1 MRSILV
7 TVDDTPS
14 SLAARALAAALA
26 RQAGASLRGM
36 TGIEL
41 SDLDRVEAVPLGG
54 IEHAYDRLKH
64 RERQAVERR
73 ARVAG
78 LPAAFQRSLAEQGLE
93 APCSM
98 IEADVRGALL
108 REIQT
113 CDLVV
118 TGRDTEFHLEPG
130 DGVAPL
136 VEQLIARGGRPVVV
150 SGPAAAAATGPVM
163 VAYDGSAPSAKALQ
177 MATLLGLFGS
187 AGGAPGAAPVVSA
200 HVVSVH
206 HDRAEAS
213 AVSARAGTFLASH
226 GVEASLEPC
235 VAAGDPADFL
245 MRRASELGARMLV
258 MGAFGHRGF
267 REILFGSCTRR
278 LFNTAPLPL
287 FIYH

>member
-26 RQAGASLRGM
+26 RQAGASLRGV

-41 SDLDRVEAVPLGG
+41 SDLDKVEAVPLGG
-54 IEHAYDRLKH
+54 VEYAYDRLKH

-130 DGVAPL
+130 DGVAPM
-136 VEQLIARGGRPVVV
+136 VEHLIARGGRPVVV
-150 SGPAAAAATGPVM
+150 SGSAAAGTGPVM

-177 MATLLGLFGS
+177 MATLLGLFGP
-187 AGGAPGAAPVVSA
+187 AGGAPGAG
-200 HVVSVH
+200 HVLSVH
-206 HDRAEAS
+206 RDRAEAS
-213 AVSARAGTFLASH
+213 GVAARAGAFLASH
-226 GVEASLEPC
+226 GIEATLESR
-235 VAAGDPADFL
+235 VAADDPAEFL
-245 MRRASELGARMLV
+245 MRRAGEIGARMLV

>member
-26 RQAGASLRGM
+26 RQAGASLRGA

-41 SDLDRVEAVPLGG
+41 SDLDKVEAVPLGG
-54 IEHAYDRLKH
+54 VQYAYDRLKH
-64 RERQAVERR
+64 RERQAAERR

-78 LPAAFQRSLAEQGLE
+78 LQTAFQRSLAEQGLE

-130 DGVAPL
+130 DGVAPM
-136 VEQLIARGGRPVVV
+136 VEHLIARGGRPVVV
-150 SGPAAAAATGPVM
+150 SGPAAAGTGPVM

-177 MATLLGLFGS
+177 MATLLGLFGP
-187 AGGAPGAAPVVSA
+187 AGSAPGAV
-200 HVVSVH
+200 HVLSIH
-206 HDRAEAS
+206 RDRAEAS
-213 AVSARAGTFLASH
+213 GVAARSGAFLASH
-226 GVEASLEPC
+226 GIEATLESRA
-235 VAAGDPADFL
+235 AAGDPADLL
-245 MRRASELGARMLV
+245 MRRAGEIGARMLV

>member
-26 RQAGASLRGM
+26 RQAGAALRGV

-41 SDLDRVEAVPLGG
+41 SDLDKVEAVPLGG

-64 RERQAVERR
+64 REQQAVERR
-73 ARVAG
+73 ARIAG
-78 LPAAFQRSLAEQGLE
+78 LPEAFQRSLAEQGLE

-113 CDLVV
+113 CDLFV

-130 DGVAPL
+130 DGVAPM
-136 VEQLIARGGRPVVV
+136 VEHLIARGGRPVVV
-150 SGPAAAAATGPVM
+150 SGPAAAGTGPMM

-177 MATLLGLFGS
+177 MATLLGLFAP
-187 AGGAPGAAPVVSA
+187 AGTAPGAV
-200 HVVSVH
+200 HVLSVH
-206 HDRAEAS
+206 RDRAEAS
-213 AVSARAGTFLASH
+213 GVAARAGAFLASH
-226 GVEASLEPC
+226 GIEATLEPR
-235 VAAGDPADFL
+235 VAADDPAGLL
-245 MRRASELGARMLV
+245 MRRAGEIGARMLV

-267 REILFGSCTRR
+267 REILFGSCTRH

>member
-26 RQAGASLRGM
+26 RQAGAALRGV

-41 SDLDRVEAVPLGG
+41 SDLDKVEAFPLGG
-54 IEHAYDRLKH
+54 VEYAYDRLKH

-93 APCSM
+93 APCSI

-130 DGVAPL
+130 DGVAPM
-136 VEQLIARGGRPVVV
+136 VEHLIARGGRPVVV
-150 SGPAAAAATGPVM
+150 SGSAAAGTGPVM

-177 MATLLGLFGS
+177 MATLLGLFAPAGS
-187 AGGAPGAAPVVSA
+187 VPGVA
-200 HVVSVH
+200 HVLSVH
-206 HDRAEAS
+206 RDRAEAS
-213 AVSARAGTFLASH
+213 GVAARAGAFLASH
-226 GVEASLEPC
+226 GIEATLESR
-235 VAAGDPADFL
+235 VAADDPAEFL
-245 MRRASELGARMLV
+245 MRRAGEIGARMLV

>member
-26 RQAGASLRGM
+26 RQAGAALRGA

-41 SDLDRVEAVPLGG
+41 SDLDKVEAVPLGG
-54 IEHAYDRLKH
+54 VQYAYDRLKH
-64 RERQAVERR
+64 RERQAAERR

-98 IEADVRGALL
+98 IEADVRDALL
-108 REIQT
+108 REIQI

-118 TGRDTEFHLEPG
+118 TGRDTEFHLEPS
-130 DGVAPL
+130 DGVAPM
-136 VEQLIARGGRPVVV
+136 VEHLIAHGGRPVVV
-150 SGPAAAAATGPVM
+150 SGPAAAGPGPVM

-177 MATLLGLFGS
+177 MATLLGLCGPAGS
-187 AGGAPGAAPVVSA
+187 APGAV
-200 HVVSVH
+200 HVLSIH
-206 HDRAEAS
+206 RDRAEAS
-213 AVSARAGTFLASH
+213 GVAARAGAFLASH
-226 GVEASLEPC
+226 GIEAALESHA
-235 VAAGDPADFL
+235 AAGDPADFL
-245 MRRASELGARMLV
+245 MRRSGEIGARMLV

>member
-26 RQAGASLRGM
+26 RQAGASLRGV

-41 SDLDRVEAVPLGG
+41 SDLDKIEAVPLGG
-54 IEHAYDRLKH
+54 VEYAYDRLKH

-130 DGVAPL
+130 DGVAPM
-136 VEQLIARGGRPVVV
+136 VEHLIARGGRPVVV
-150 SGPAAAAATGPVM
+150 SGSAAAGTGPVM

-177 MATLLGLFGS
+177 MATLLGLFGP
-187 AGGAPGAAPVVSA
+187 AGGAPGAV
-200 HVVSVH
+200 HVLSVH
-206 HDRAEAS
+206 RDRAEAS
-213 AVSARAGTFLASH
+213 GVAARAGAFLASH
-226 GVEASLEPC
+226 GIEATLESR
-235 VAAGDPADFL
+235 VAADDPAEFL
-245 MRRASELGARMLV
+245 MRRAGEIGARMLV

>member
-14 SLAARALAAALA
+14 SVAARTLAAALA
-26 RQAGASLRGM
+26 RQTGASLRGM

-41 SDLDRVEAVPLGG
+41 SDIDRVEAVPLGG
-54 IEHAYDRLKH
+54 AELAYHRLRH
-64 RERQAVERR
+64 RQQQAAERR

-78 LPAAFQRSLAEQGLE
+78 LPTAFQRSLAEQGLE
-93 APCSM
+93 APCSV
-98 IEADVRGALL
+98 IETDVRGALL
-108 REIQT
+108 CEIQT

-136 VEQLIARGGRPVVV
+136 VEHLIARGGRPVVV
-150 SGPAAAAATGPVM
+150 TGPAAGTGPAM
-163 VAYDGSAPSAKALQ
+163 VAYDGSAPAAKALQ
-177 MATLLGLFGS
+177 MAVLLGLFG
-187 AGGAPGAAPVVSA
+187 APGRSGAA
-200 HVVSVH
+200 HVVSIH
-206 HDRAEAS
+206 RDRAEAS
-213 AVSARAGTFLASH
+213 AVAARAGAFLALH
-226 GVEASLEPC
+226 GVEAKLEPGA
-235 VAAGDPADFL
+235 AAGDPADFL
-245 MRRASELGARMLV
+245 MRRAAELGARLLV

-278 LFNTAPLPL
+278 LFDAAPLPL

>member
-1 MRSILV
+1 MHSILV

-14 SLAARALAAALA
+14 SLAARALAIDLA
-26 RQAGASLRGM
+26 RRTGASLRGL

-54 IEHAYDRLKH
+54 VEYAYDRLKH
-64 RERQAVERR
+64 REQQAVERR

-78 LPAAFQRSLAEQGLE
+78 LPAAFQRSLSEQGLE

-108 REIQT
+108 REIET

-118 TGRDTEFHLEPG
+118 TGRDTEFHLEPR

-136 VEQLIARGGRPVVV
+136 VEHLITHGGRPVVV
-150 SGPAAAAATGPVM
+150 SGPAVAGGGPVM
-163 VAYDGSAPSAKALQ
+163 VAYDGSVPAAKALQ
-177 MATLLGLFGS
+177 MAALLGLFGS
-187 AGGAPGAAPVVSA
+187 SGSDGAA
-200 HVVSVH
+200 HVLSVH
-206 HDRAEAS
+206 RDHSEAS
-213 AVSARAGTFLASH
+213 AIALRAGAFLKSH
-226 GVEASLEPC
+226 GVEANLDPC
-235 VAAGDPADFL
+235 VAGGDPADHL
-245 MRRASELGARMLV
+245 MRRAAEIGARMLV

-267 REILFGSCTRR
+267 REILFGSCTRH
-278 LFNTAPLPL
+278 LFDDAPLPL

>member
-14 SLAARALAAALA
+14 STAARALAATLA
-26 RQAGASLRGM
+26 RQSGAALRGI

-41 SDLDRVEAVPLGG
+41 SDIDHVEAVPLGG

-64 RERQAVERR
+64 RERQAAERR

-98 IEADVRGALL
+98 IETDVRAALL
-108 REIQT
+108 REIET

-130 DGVAPL
+130 DGVAPM
-136 VEQLIARGGRPVVV
+136 VEHVIARGGRPVVV
-150 SGPAAAAATGPVM
+150 TGPAAVDTGPAM

-177 MATLLGLFGS
+177 MATLLGLFS
-187 AGGAPGAAPVVSA
+187 APGRSGAA

-206 HDRAEAS
+206 RDRAEAS
-213 AVSARAGTFLASH
+213 AVAARAGAFLALH
-226 GVEASLEPC
+226 GVEANLEPC

-245 MRRASELGARMLV
+245 MRRAAELGARLLV

-278 LFNTAPLPL
+278 LFKTAPLPL

>member
-14 SLAARALAAALA
+14 SLAARALAATLA
-26 RQAGASLRGM
+26 RQAGASLRGV

-41 SDLDRVEAVPLGG
+41 SDLDKVEAVPLGSV
-54 IEHAYDRLKH
+54 EYAYDRLKH

-73 ARVAG
+73 ARIAG

-130 DGVAPL
+130 DGVAPM
-136 VEQLIARGGRPVVV
+136 VEHLIARGGRPVVV
-150 SGPAAAAATGPVM
+150 SGPAAAGTGPVM

-177 MATLLGLFGS
+177 MATLLGLFGP
-187 AGGAPGAAPVVSA
+187 AGGAPGVV
-200 HVVSVH
+200 HVLSVH
-206 HDRAEAS
+206 RDRAEAS
-213 AVSARAGTFLASH
+213 GVAARAGVFLASH
-226 GVEASLEPC
+226 GIEATLEPR
-235 VAAGDPADFL
+235 VAADDPADLL
-245 MRRASELGARMLV
+245 MRRAGELGARMLV

-267 REILFGSCTRR
+267 REILFGSCTRH